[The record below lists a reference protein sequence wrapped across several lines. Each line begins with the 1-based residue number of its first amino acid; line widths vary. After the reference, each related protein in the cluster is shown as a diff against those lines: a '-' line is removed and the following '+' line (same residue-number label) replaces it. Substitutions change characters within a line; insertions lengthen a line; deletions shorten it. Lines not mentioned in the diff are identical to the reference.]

1 MFNCDQ
7 RNRCTCDNNITV
19 IKRQCIECGGELV
32 MAYRLSGIERIGM
45 GVEGVAMPNAKW
57 RCGTCGHSYTA
68 EQLRAGTRANSKAIV
83 QG

>member
-7 RNRCTCDNNITV
+7 RNRRASDNNISV

-32 MAYRLSGIERIGM
+32 MVYRPSGIERIGM
-45 GVEGVAMPNAKW
+45 GVEGVPMPNAKW

-68 EQLRAGTRANSKAIV
+68 EQLRAGTRAKSKAIV
-83 QG
+83 QA